1 MGISTILSAKKVI
14 LVALGESKATAVKT
28 AVEGERGS
36 FCPASFLQDHFNSEI
51 IVDLGAAGEL
61 SRVKIPWI
69 LSDEFDWSTNLE
81 ESEVESEKKCNQGII
96 MSDLLRSIS
105 RGSWKMR
112 MQAVIWLSQK
122 CKRPIKCL
130 EADDYLQNGLGPLL
144 GQEREES
151 RQIQSSGREDKDAG
165 VGANDDF
172 CSTFSPERLNRKV
185 IEALESITA
194 RDIPAFL
201 SRSSPL
207 SPPSHQN
214 KDQDA
219 RSPMESHQ
227 IGRKKV
233 LVLSP
238 HPDDDVI
245 SMGGTLR
252 LLSSQ
257 GYEVHVAYQTT
268 GCIAVR
274 DQDVLQ
280 RFDFAEGLFETVN
293 IQPTTPEASKL
304 DHFRNLIDAKQPG
317 DPDSIELQKMKTL
330 VRRCEAIAA
339 ATDCGVLKSRLHFLE
354 LPFYSTGTVL
364 KAPVTAADEEILK
377 RKIEEIKP
385 DVIFAA
391 GDLSDPHGTHRTCLE
406 LMLRVLRS
414 LETSHSSLE
423 PLPRVL
429 LYRGAWQE
437 WSLHEADTIV
447 PLTKQEMQ
455 NKIRSICMHQSQKDP
470 PPFPGVDMREFWQRA
485 KSRNEATAE
494 IMRCLGLPAAA
505 AAEVFMEIKLKSE

>member
-1 MGISTILSAKKVI
+1 
-14 LVALGESKATAVKT
+14 
-28 AVEGERGS
+28 
-36 FCPASFLQDHFNSEI
+36 
-51 IVDLGAAGEL
+51 
-61 SRVKIPWI
+61 
-69 LSDEFDWSTNLE
+69 
-81 ESEVESEKKCNQGII
+81 
-96 MSDLLRSIS
+96 
-105 RGSWKMR
+105 
-112 MQAVIWLSQK
+112 
-122 CKRPIKCL
+122 
-130 EADDYLQNGLGPLL
+130 
-144 GQEREES
+144 
-151 RQIQSSGREDKDAG
+151 
-165 VGANDDF
+165 
-172 CSTFSPERLNRKV
+172 
-185 IEALESITA
+185 
-194 RDIPAFL
+194 
-201 SRSSPL
+201 
-207 SPPSHQN
+207 
-214 KDQDA
+214 
-219 RSPMESHQ
+219 
-227 IGRKKV
+227 
-233 LVLSP
+233 
-238 HPDDDVI
+238 
-245 SMGGTLR
+245 
-252 LLSSQ
+252 
-257 GYEVHVAYQTT
+257 
-268 GCIAVR
+268 
-274 DQDVLQ
+274 
-280 RFDFAEGLFETVN
+280 
-293 IQPTTPEASKL
+293 
-304 DHFRNLIDAKQPG
+304 
-317 DPDSIELQKMKTL
+317 MKTL